1 MLSIDSADFNYRQFT
16 EDIEHS
22 MLKLSFK
29 ELEFISEIARKLD
42 GQAPE
47 LCRWLSDCVYA
58 IEMQREMVPQELPEP
73 PWPHCSLS
81 DAAEGAMVL
90 ASILEDRWTPSVRD
104 VLIKVQRTLY
114 GAQLEWAREVERT
127 NCEEY
132 FGKPIP
138 RRKAEDEC

>member
-1 MLSIDSADFNYRQFT
+1 MLTIDPADFDYEQFT

-42 GQAPE
+42 GQAPV
-47 LCRWLSDCVYA
+47 LCHWLSDCVFA
-58 IEMQREMVPQELPEP
+58 IQMQREMVSQEMPEP

-90 ASILEDRWTPSVRD
+90 AFILEDRWTPSVRD
-104 VLIKVQRTLY
+104 VLIKVQRTLH

-138 RRKAEDEC
+138 RRKANEC